1 MKLPLEK
8 NIRSL
13 GRLLPQCMLHDQV
26 RLGLQLRRILKNPER
41 INDTLLK
48 KLTDKAF
55 QSIELREKREQN
67 IPQLSYPSLPVS
79 ERKNEIVEAIR
90 NNQIIIISGETGSG
104 KTTQIPKMCLE
115 AGLGGRAMI
124 GCTQPRRVAA
134 MSLSKRLA
142 EEMEVDWGR
151 EVGCKIRFSTHCHP
165 ETYIKMMTDG
175 ILLSEIQSDP
185 FLCEYDA
192 ILVDEAHERTLNI
205 DFLLGYLKELTRKRD
220 DLKIII
226 TSATIDTESFS
237 EAFNKAPILEVSGRM
252 YPVEICYQEMDHA
265 SEEREDYTFTES
277 SVETV
282 SQILQQTYNGDILVF
297 MPSERDI
304 HKTIE
309 VMTGRQWQGIEI
321 LPLYGRQSSAEQ
333 QRVFTLSKRRR
344 VIVATNVAETS
355 LTIPNVHFVVDTGM
369 ARISRYNARTRTKR
383 LPIEF
388 ISQSSANQ
396 RKGRCGRVAS
406 GVCYRLYSEKDF
418 NELQPYTQ
426 PEIQRANLAEVIL
439 RMTAFG
445 LGQIETFPF
454 INPPS
459 SQAIHAGYSL
469 LQELGALDE
478 NLKLTQ
484 LGMELAR
491 MALDPSLGRMVLQ
504 AREEGVLEEVI
515 IIAAGLSVQDVRER
529 PTEQRAQAASAHK
542 EFADPESD
550 FITLLNIWKAWRAA
564 WQELRTENQVRKFCR
579 AHFIS
584 FVRMREWSDLYDQ
597 LKDIILELGQG
608 EGVSIDR
615 KAPQRSTKGR
625 KCSRPT
631 SELSEAIREGIHRS
645 VLSGLLGHI
654 AQRKARNQYKAVGD
668 REVML
673 FPGSNLFDKSKPP
686 SSKKSKKAQDS
697 ESGGN
702 IVQSEW
708 IVAGEIVETSRLFAR
723 TVAGIDISW
732 VEEIAPHICKKTYHD
747 AHWDEKKER
756 VVVLERVRAHGLL
769 IQERWIDYGK
779 INSKEATDIFIR
791 QALVK
796 SDEEDGAYSIQ
807 GRLLSGFRKNL
818 KFIEHNQNLC
828 QKLELWQ
835 THKGGAGFVNVYE
848 SICLFYGK
856 WIQGV
861 SSIHDLNRII
871 KENQHQ
877 KNFLFAT
884 EKDLLGEH
892 SQGYDSQFF
901 PDRINLSGYSVGA
914 TYAYA
919 PGKQQ
924 DGVTFKIPLSL
935 LPMVDK
941 RELDWGVPG
950 FRVARWEQFLESL
963 PRQLR
968 RRLMPIREKASRLA
982 EVVTWNSAEGL
993 KQASD
998 LILREWGVEIPENL
1012 WDETKLP
1019 DYLTPKIEVFNR
1031 ENKQV
1036 LAGVD
1041 LKALQSKIK
1050 EHAEKES
1057 VKDWQKLSEK
1067 WEKYDIADWLWED
1080 IPESIVVKE
1089 EQHVPLLAFPGLD
1102 VEGGDVNLRLF
1113 RTPAER
1119 DKVLMCGISAL
1130 AEKVMQKEL
1139 SWVRRDLNKMASG
1152 SFSYSTLGTG
1162 DELAETAYLNLR
1174 NYIFE
1179 SDAPPRLTRQYFET
1193 FLKGARKK
1201 LGEGLPQL
1209 ISLTREILE
1218 LRQQIL
1224 VYPKQFDWL
1233 KKELNM
1239 LVSQKFLA
1247 YIPLGRL
1254 RHLPRYLKMLLI
1266 RADRAA
1272 ADPVKDQKKSQHVEI
1287 WQKELDELL
1296 RKKDLSPEARSRLW
1310 NLFWMMQEFKVSCYA
1325 QELGTSEP
1333 VSEKRLGSA
1342 ISEIRKLFKT
1352 V

>member
-1 MKLPLEK
+1 
-8 NIRSL
+8 
-13 GRLLPQCMLHDQV
+13 MLHDQV
-26 RLGLQLRRILKNPER
+26 RLGLQLKRILKNPER

-55 QSIELREKREQN
+55 QSLVLREERKRN
-67 IPQLSYPSLPVS
+67 IPQLSYPLLPVS
-79 ERKNEIVEAIR
+79 ERKDEIVEAIR
-90 NNQIIIISGETGSG
+90 NNQIVIISGETGSG

-115 AGLGGRAMI
+115 AGLGVRAMI

-134 MSLSKRLA
+134 VSLSKRLA
-142 EEMEVDWGR
+142 EEMGVDWGR

-165 ETYIKMMTDG
+165 QTYIKMMTDG

-205 DFLLGYLKELTRKRD
+205 DLLLGYLKELGGKRN

-252 YPVEICYQEMDHA
+252 YPVEISYRKMDHA
-265 SEEREDYTFTES
+265 SEEQEDYTFTES

-282 SQILQQTYNGDILVF
+282 SQILHQTYNGDILVF

-309 VMTGRQWQGIEI
+309 VMTGRQWPGVEI

-355 LTIPNVHFVVDTGM
+355 LTIPNIHFVVDTGM
-369 ARISRYNARTRTKR
+369 ARISRYNSRTRTKR

-426 PEIQRANLAEVIL
+426 PEIQRSNLAEVIL
-439 RMTAFG
+439 RMKAFG

-454 INPPS
+454 IDPPS
-459 SQAIHAGYSL
+459 SQAIHAGYLL

-478 NLKLTQ
+478 NQNLTR

-491 MALDPSLGRMVLQ
+491 MALDPSFGRMVLQ

-529 PTEQRAQAASAHK
+529 PAEQRAQAESAHK

-579 AHFIS
+579 ARFIS

-597 LKDIILELGQG
+597 LKDTISELGQG
-608 EGVSIDR
+608 ESVSIDR
-615 KAPQRSTKGR
+615 KAPQHSAKGR
-625 KCSRPT
+625 KCSRT
-631 SELSEAIREGIHRS
+631 ISELSKAIREGIHRS

-654 AQRKARNQYKAVGD
+654 AQRKARNQYKAEGD

-673 FPGSNLFDKSKPP
+673 FPGSCLFDRSKPP
-686 SSKKSKKAQDS
+686 SSKRSKKGQ
-697 ESGGN
+697 EPELGGN
-702 IVQSEW
+702 TVQSEW

-747 AHWDEKKER
+747 AHWNEKRER
-756 VVVLERVRAHGLL
+756 VVVLERVRARGLL

-779 INSKEATDIFIR
+779 IDSKEATDIFIR

-796 SDEEDGAYSIQ
+796 SDEEDGAYSSQ
-807 GRLLSGFRKNL
+807 SEMPGGFRKKL
-818 KFIEHNQNLC
+818 KFIEHNRNLC

-835 THKGGAGFVNVYE
+835 AHKGGTGFVNVYDA
-848 SICLFYGK
+848 ICLFYGRR
-856 WIQGV
+856 IQDV
-861 SSIHDLNRII
+861 SSVHDLNRLI
-871 KENQHQ
+871 KEKQHQ

-892 SQGYDSQFF
+892 SQGYDSQMF
-901 PDRINLSGYSVGA
+901 PDRVYLSGYSIGA

-941 RELDWGVPG
+941 RELDWSVPG
-950 FRVARWEQFLESL
+950 FRAARWEQFLESL

-982 EVVTWNSAEGL
+982 EVVSWNSAESL
-993 KQASD
+993 KQAGD
-998 LILREWGVEIPENL
+998 FILREWGVEIPDNL
-1012 WDETKLP
+1012 WDERKLP
-1019 DYLTPKIEVFNR
+1019 DYLTPKIEVFNG

-1036 LAGVD
+1036 LAGAD
-1041 LKALQSKIK
+1041 LNALQSKIK
-1050 EHAEKES
+1050 EYSEKEN
-1057 VKDWQKLSEK
+1057 VKEWQKLSEK
-1067 WEKYDIADWLWED
+1067 WEKYDITDWLWED
-1080 IPESIVVKE
+1080 IPESIVVEE

-1102 VEGGDVNLRLF
+1102 VEDGDVNLRLF

-1119 DKVLMCGISAL
+1119 DKALIFGISAL

-1139 SWVRRDLNKMASG
+1139 SWVRRDINKMASG

-1162 DELAETAYLNLR
+1162 DDLAETAYLNLK

-1179 SDAPPRLTRQYFET
+1179 VEEKPRLTRLYFEA
-1193 FLKGARKK
+1193 FLKEARRK

-1209 ISLTREILE
+1209 IDLIREILE

-1239 LVSQKFLA
+1239 LVSRKFLA
-1247 YIPLGRL
+1247 YIPFGRL

-1272 ADPVKDQKKSQHVEI
+1272 TDPVRDQKKSQHVEI

-1296 RKKDLSPEARSRLW
+1296 RRKDLSPEARNRLW

-1333 VSEKRLGSA
+1333 VSEKRLDSA